1 MMKRMVLFAVL
12 GMFVLSNNLSAMDT
26 LRTHLVGFGE
36 SIENVNNIPL
46 IDKLTNLLPFAM
58 VAACFK
64 ECPGQTMMVLTGLL
78 FYVISKNESVRSV
91 FNKYKSMGLARF
103 GIAQKK
109 EFDFDDTLFIFD
121 GEDAEDAEE
130 EMDMEDELLEMSLF
144 NDEYSK
150 DEYSDVFKD
159 KKSVEQ
165 PKFL

>member
-12 GMFVLSNNLSAMDT
+12 GMCVVSNDLSAMDA

-36 SIENVNNIPL
+36 SIENVNNVPL

-78 FYVISKNESVRSV
+78 FYVVSKNESVRSV
-91 FNKYKSMGLARF
+91 FNKYKAMGLARF
-103 GIAQKK
+103 GRAQKR
-109 EFDFDDTLFIFD
+109 ELDFDDTLFIFD

-130 EMDMEDELLEMSLF
+130 QMDMEDELLDMSLF
-144 NDEYSK
+144 K
-150 DEYSDVFKD
+150 DEYSNVFAD
-159 KKSVEQ
+159 KNPVEQ
-165 PKFL
+165 LKFL